1 MTVVLD
7 HHDSLRTVLDR
18 DRHGEAR
25 ALRRDVFGDA
35 RAGERPQRR
44 LAGLSFVSAARLEQ
58 PVRAAEPHPRVRRA
72 GETGGALLERDDD
85 RVALQRRREA
95 AAGLEELEQPL
106 ALLLLRA
113 EEPCVVDGCARHL
126 RDRIEKLDLLGREAP
141 LGVRD
146 REPQDAPLLSGGAQR
161 DAQAALL
168 APRLHHVSPVAE
180 QVRVR
185 DVLLYRARRLQDPA
199 LAGAVGQLV
208 PRPQRVVGDVAR
220 QVLRDVRG
228 AVDDRVV
235 MRTVLVH
242 GRVGH
247 VRHVHREPRDPR
259 EHLVQVDRRGEGAA
273 GVEQRREA
281 PRLLLLPAEEARVP
295 QRGGRR
301 PGQQAEQVLLLLGE
315 PAVAP
320 ALDDAEDA
328 QRLAAED
335 ERHLHDRLLLVLH
348 HDLALPRVEVGIVH
362 VLLEQVAL
370 AEHRVALG
378 PVVEAHDRADVV
390 DVHAAQVLGPHR
402 RVRERP
408 RHGIPL
414 VDVAPLHVQRLSHL
428 AGDRLDHLVEVQ
440 RDGQRG
446 ADLQHGRIRVAGGR
460 HGDVEGLS
468 HRRPPPG
475 SCRGAWRGTGPCRR
489 CARAPP
495 GHRRRRGSRRR
506 RR

>member
-1 MTVVLD
+1 M
-7 HHDSLRTVLDR
+7 
-18 DRHGEAR
+18 
-25 ALRRDVFGDA
+25 
-35 RAGERPQRR
+35 
-44 LAGLSFVSAARLEQ
+44 
-58 PVRAAEPHPRVRRA
+58 
-72 GETGGALLERDDD
+72 
-85 RVALQRRREA
+85 
-95 AAGLEELEQPL
+95 
-106 ALLLLRA
+106 
-113 EEPCVVDGCARHL
+113 DGCARHL
-126 RDRIEKLDLLGREAP
+126 RDRVEELDLRGGEAP

-146 REPQDAPLLSGGAQR
+146 REPQDAPLLTGGSQR

-168 APRLHHVSPVAE
+168 TPRLHHAAPVEGAGPGPRRAPAPRSPPPGSS
-180 QVRVR
+180 
-185 DVLLYRARRLQDPA
+185 ARQDSPPVDTASPA
-199 LAGAVGQLV
+199 GRRRRSAAGA
-208 PRPQRVVGDVAR
+208 AR
-220 QVLRDVRG
+220 GLRG

-242 GRVGH
+242 GRVRH
-247 VRHVHREPRDPR
+247 VRHIHREPRDPR

-281 PRLLLLPAEEARVP
+281 PRLLLLPAEEARVA
-295 QRGGRR
+295 QSGGRR
-301 PGQQAEQVLLLLGE
+301 PGQQTEQVLLLLGE
-315 PAVAP
+315 PPVAP
-320 ALDDAEDA
+320 ALDDAQDA

-402 RVRERP
+402 GVGERP

-414 VDVAPLHVQRLSHL
+414 VDVAPLHVQCLSHL

-446 ADLQHGRIRVAGGR
+446 ADLEHGRIRVAGGR
-460 HGDVEGLS
+460 HGGVERLS

-489 CARAPP
+489 CARAPR
-495 GHRRRRGSRRR
+495 GRRRRRGSRRR